1 MKIKL
6 LLSFL
11 ILSCLAFGQSTEI
24 KVGKIFKITYP
35 DSYMRAYDL
44 NNDAASQRSNGAQ
57 GKYSIVIQ
65 DEKAPLEFFSVK
77 FSTIEETLEFYTKGL
92 LELTKE
98 NSVKETTPK
107 KFKINNQNA
116 IQKEIEAV
124 IFDEATSKDIP
135 IFYLFTVIETPEYY
149 YQVLS
154 WTPKENKAKF
164 LEEFRNIATSFKE
177 VD

>member
-11 ILSCLAFGQSTEI
+11 ILSCFAFGQSTEF
-24 KVGKIFKITYP
+24 KVGKVFKITYP
-35 DSYMRAYDL
+35 DSYMKAYDL

-57 GKYSIVIQ
+57 SKYSIVIQ
-65 DEKAPLEFFSVK
+65 DEKASLDFFKVK
-77 FSTIEETLEFYTKGL
+77 FSTIDEALDFYTKGL
-92 LELTKE
+92 LEFAKE
-98 NSVKETTPK
+98 NSIKETTPK

-116 IQKEIEAV
+116 IQKEIEAIV
-124 IFDEATSKDIP
+124 FDEALSKDIS

-154 WTPKENKAKF
+154 WTPKENKVKF
-164 LEEFRNIATSFKE
+164 LEEFRNIATSLKE
-177 VD
+177 AE